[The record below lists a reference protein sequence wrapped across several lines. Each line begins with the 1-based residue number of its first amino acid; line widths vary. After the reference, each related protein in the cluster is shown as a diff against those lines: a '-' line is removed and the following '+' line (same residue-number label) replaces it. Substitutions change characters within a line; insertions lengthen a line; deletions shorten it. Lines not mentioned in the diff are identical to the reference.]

1 MFGGDFFHQP
11 LADSG
16 IGGGKV
22 FRIGEAHVAVGNKGD
37 GSGELGVGDGEG
49 WSGLAQQITGRKIGG
64 GVLCLERGLEEENG
78 REYEGSV
85 NHVVRSP
92 NHCGRPGMGYQI
104 IVLAWRVGEAI
115 VREKANG
122 LGGAAVDGEVG
133 EDFTHGDLR
142 MMGMETDY
150 EVFVGSECVHAGDSA
165 HERTVELWN
174 EGLEMAADLGYVGVS
189 DFAIDI

>member
-1 MFGGDFFHQP
+1 
-11 LADSG
+11 
-16 IGGGKV
+16 
-22 FRIGEAHVAVGNKGD
+22 
-37 GSGELGVGDGEG
+37 
-49 WSGLAQQITGRKIGG
+49 
-64 GVLCLERGLEEENG
+64 
-78 REYEGSV
+78 
-85 NHVVRSP
+85 
-92 NHCGRPGMGYQI
+92 MGYQI

-133 EDFTHGDLR
+133 EDFTHDGSEFEAVTGETGGDGDLR